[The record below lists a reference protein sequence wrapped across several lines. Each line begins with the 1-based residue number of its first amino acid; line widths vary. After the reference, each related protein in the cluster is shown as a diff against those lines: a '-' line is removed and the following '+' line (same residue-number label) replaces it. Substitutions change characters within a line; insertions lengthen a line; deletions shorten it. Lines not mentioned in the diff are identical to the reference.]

1 MNTAGT
7 AAAAA
12 AVVARAIKASGAI
25 VSVTPEDFSN
35 ILGRTKEPLVVRAPG
50 GFLNRGHAYL
60 TAYKGLFFYC
70 KSTEAIYLPGNAE
83 VVHSKK
89 IWIPG

>member
-7 AAAAA
+7 TAAAA
-12 AVVARAIKASGAI
+12 AVVTQAIKASGAI
-25 VSVTPEDFSN
+25 VSVSPEDFST
-35 ILGRTKEPLVVRAPG
+35 ILGRSREPLVVRAPG
-50 GFLNRGHAYL
+50 GFLNRSYAYL

-70 KSTEAIYLPGNAE
+70 KSAEAIYLPGNAE